1 MTQPLSADTTAEAAA
16 VQFAAWRRMSPAEKL
31 AQVESLN
38 ATVLLLERE
47 GIRMRNPSMTEEELR
62 RAVLVKRLGP
72 ELAERVF
79 QTDTRER

>member
-1 MTQPLSADTTAEAAA
+1 
-16 VQFAAWRRMSPAEKL
+16 MSPAEKL

-47 GIRMRNPSMTEEELR
+47 GIRMRNPSMSEEEIR

-72 ELAERVF
+72 ELAAKVLGDGR
-79 QTDTRER
+79 

>member
-1 MTQPLSADTTAEAAA
+1 MPQPLSADTTAEAAE

-47 GIRMRNPSMTEEELR
+47 GIRMRNPSMSEEDLR

-72 ELAERVF
+72 ELAGRLF
-79 QTDTRER
+79 PADTRER